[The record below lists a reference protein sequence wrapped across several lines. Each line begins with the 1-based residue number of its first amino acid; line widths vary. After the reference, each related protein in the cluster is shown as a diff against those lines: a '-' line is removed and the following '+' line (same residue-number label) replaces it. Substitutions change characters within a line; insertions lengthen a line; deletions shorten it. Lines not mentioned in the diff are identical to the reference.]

1 MRLTI
6 TSAAAMTAVL
16 AVGLAAA
23 TAGGA
28 VKKAHKKILVVT
40 HTTGFRHA
48 DSIPVAEK
56 VIAELGQSNDLFDTD
71 YCRNGDDVK
80 KMLTPE
86 GLKAYD
92 GVFFA
97 NTTGN
102 LGIPDLR
109 AFLDWIRDGHGFMG
123 AHSAGDTY
131 HPRDANGDS
140 GFIDMIGCEFKSHGA
155 QCEVDA
161 IVEDPKHPANKH
173 LPAVWK
179 IFDEIYVFQQNNRP
193 TVHTL
198 LSMDKYPNDK
208 SPDAGKP
215 GDHLLSWCK
224 AYGKGKVFYTALGHR
239 PDVWTNPDYQKHLL
253 GGIKWALGKEKG
265 DSKVG
270 SGPVKH
276 P

>member
-1 MRLTI
+1 MRFTLTLALTLI
-6 TSAAAMTAVL
+6 V
-16 AVGLAAA
+16 AVGVAS
-23 TAGGA
+23 AGGA
-28 VKKAHKKILVVT
+28 DKHARKRMLVVT

-71 YCRNGDDVK
+71 YARNGDDVK
-80 KMLTPE
+80 RLLTPE
-86 GLKAYD
+86 GLKPYD
-92 GVFFA
+92 AVFFA

-109 AFLDWIRDGHGFMG
+109 AFLDWIREGKAFLG

-131 HPRDANGDS
+131 HPKDAGGDS
-140 GFIDMIGCEFKSHGA
+140 GFIDMIGCEFKTHGA
-155 QCEVDA
+155 QTEVDA
-161 IVEDPKHPANKH
+161 IVEDPKHPAVKH

-179 IFDEIYVFQQNNRP
+179 IFDEIYIFEKNNRP

-198 LSMDKYPNDK
+198 LAMDKYPNDK
-208 SPDAGKP
+208 SREANQP

-224 AYGKGKVFYTALGHR
+224 NYGKGKVFYTALGHR
-239 PDVWTNPDYQKHLL
+239 PDVWNNPDYQKHLL
-253 GGIKWALGKEKG
+253 GGIQWALGKAKG
-265 DSKVG
+265 GSKVG
-270 SGPVKH
+270 TGPVKR